1 MIEDIWEGEKVN
13 QWLRLKA
20 DANYLNIVV
29 DRNLV
34 PDDDRDLSKS
44 DIFQYLEISSERIK
58 EIISNLPDQ

>member
-1 MIEDIWEGEKVN
+1 LIEDIWEGEKVN